1 MTCPPGSHNGTAEM
15 AGFGDPSEAATI
27 RAVRPDMGTVH
38 PLLERLSS
46 VTRDPVAL
54 VLGLV
59 VVGLVPGGLSAVGLP
74 LQRVQLTTAAVAAL
88 FFVLAV
94 VRSPANG
101 LVLLYLVPPLFNGED
116 GRPYFWLLE
125 LLVYATVAAGFA
137 VRLG

>member
-1 MTCPPGSHNGTAEM
+1 MGTAHRL
-15 AGFGDPSEAATI
+15 F
-27 RAVRPDMGTVH
+27 
-38 PLLERLSS
+38 ERVSA

-74 LQRVQLTTAAVAAL
+74 LPRVQLTTAAVVAL

-116 GRPYFWLLE
+116 GRPTFGCSNSSS
-125 LLVYATVAAGFA
+125 T
-137 VRLG
+137 RR